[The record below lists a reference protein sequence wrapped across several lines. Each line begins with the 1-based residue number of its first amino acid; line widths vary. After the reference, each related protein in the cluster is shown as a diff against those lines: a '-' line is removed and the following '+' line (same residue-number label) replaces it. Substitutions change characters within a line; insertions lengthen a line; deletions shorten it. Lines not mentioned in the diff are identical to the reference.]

1 MRRRLGLVAFAVAG
15 LIVIAFSVPLGVLVA
30 ELARDR
36 ALAGAERDA
45 QLIAVVATSAAGD
58 PTVIRN
64 VIGTGRLNGNE
75 VTVVL
80 ADGTVLGTSLPEG
93 EDLTPVIAGATG
105 RRALDGGQAV
115 YAPAIDA
122 NGISVVRV
130 FVTDETL
137 TRGVSRAWFLLGILG
152 AAVIAIAAV
161 ISSRL
166 ARTIIEPVEQLSA
179 ASQRLGAGDLDT
191 RVVPGGPPEIA
202 EVGAEFNR
210 LAEQVSRLLEKE
222 RETAA
227 DVSHRLR
234 TPLAALGLD
243 AERLSPGPERERLLD
258 DIAELQR
265 AVDFVIREVRRP
277 DRPAR
282 TLATDVCAVLADRAD
297 FWEALAEEQGRQTSV
312 RLPEPPG
319 PLVPA
324 SRSDLEAALDAVIG
338 NVFSHTEEGVAY
350 TISCKVEERRTRI
363 TVDDAGSGFAAAD
376 IERGRSGGGST
387 GLGLDIARRT
397 AQATGGSLTT
407 GPSPLGGARVTIEF
421 GAAPAP

>member
-1 MRRRLGLVAFAVAG
+1 VRRRLGLVALAVAG

-45 QLIAVVATSAAGD
+45 QLIAIVATSAEGD

-64 VIGTGRLNGNE
+64 VIGTGQLNGND

-80 ADGTVLGTSLPEG
+80 ADGTVLGTPLPQG
-93 EDLTPVIAGATG
+93 EDLTQVIAGSTG

-130 FVTDETL
+130 FVSDASL
-137 TRGVSRAWFLLGILG
+137 TRGVARAWLLLGVLG
-152 AAVIAIAAV
+152 VAMIAIAVV

-166 ARTIIEPVEQLSA
+166 ARTIVEPVEQLSA
-179 ASQRLGAGDLDT
+179 ASQRLGTGDLAT
-191 RVVPGGPPEIA
+191 RVVPGGPPEIM

-227 DVSHRLR
+227 DISHRLR

-243 AERLSPGPERERLLD
+243 AERLPPGPEREGLLD
-258 DIAELQR
+258 DLAELQR

-277 DRPAR
+277 ERPAAE
-282 TLATDVCAVLADRAD
+282 TATDLTALLAQRAA
-297 FWEALAEEQGRQTSV
+297 FWEALAEEQARETSV
-312 RLPEPPG
+312 QLPADPG
-319 PLVPA
+319 PKVPV
-324 SRSDLEAALDAVIG
+324 SRSELEAALDAVIG
-338 NVFSHTEEGVAY
+338 NVFSHTDEGVAY
-350 TISCKVEERRTRI
+350 SISCEVADGRAFVI
-363 TVDDAGSGFAAAD
+363 VDDAGPGFAMAD
-376 IERGRSGGGST
+376 VERGRSGGGST
-387 GLGLDIARRT
+387 GLGLDIARKT

-407 GPSPLGGARVTIEF
+407 GPSALGGARVTLEL
-421 GAAPAP
+421 GGLT

>member
-1 MRRRLGLVAFAVAG
+1 MRRRLGLVALAVAG
-15 LIVIAFSVPLGVLVA
+15 LIVIAFSIPLGVLVA

-45 QLIAVVATSAAGD
+45 QLIAVVATSAEGD

-64 VIGTGRLNGNE
+64 VIGTGQLNGND

-80 ADGTVLGTSLPEG
+80 ADGTVLGTPLPDG

-122 NGISVVRV
+122 DGISVVRV
-130 FVTDETL
+130 FVDDATL
-137 TRGVSRAWFLLGILG
+137 TRGVARAWLLLGILG
-152 AAVIAIAAV
+152 VAMIAIAAV

-166 ARTIIEPVEQLSA
+166 ARTIVEPVERLSA
-179 ASQRLGAGDLDT
+179 ASQRLGAGDLET
-191 RVVPGGPPEIA
+191 RVVPGGPPEIM

-227 DVSHRLR
+227 DISHRLR

-243 AERLSPGPERERLLD
+243 AERLPPGPEQERLLD
-258 DIAELQR
+258 DLAELQR

-277 DRPAR
+277 ERPEGGA
-282 TLATDVCAVLADRAD
+282 ATDLVALLGERAA
-297 FWEALAEEQGRQTSV
+297 FWEALAEEQARETTV
-312 RLPEPPG
+312 RLPQHARPMIP
-319 PLVPA
+319 V

-338 NVFSHTEEGVAY
+338 NVFSHTAEGVAY
-350 TISCKVEERRTRI
+350 AISCEVGDGHAQVV
-363 TVDDAGSGFAAAD
+363 VDDGGVGFADAAV
-376 IERGRSGGGST
+376 ERGKSGGDST

-397 AQATGGSLTT
+397 AQATGGSLTI
-407 GPSPLGGARVTIEF
+407 GPSPLGGARVTLVF
-421 GAAPAP
+421 AGVT